1 MPDTTPATT
10 STTTPI
16 RRALLSVS
24 NKQGIV
30 DFARALA
37 EAGVHLL
44 STGGTARTLRDAGL
58 KVTLV
63 EDHTGF
69 PEMLDGRVKTLHP
82 TIHGGILGVR
92 DNPAHQAKMAEHTI
106 DPIDLVCIDLYPF
119 EKTIAQDPNGADP
132 KNRGAGFPAR
142 GTLEE
147 AIEQIDIGG
156 PAMLRSAAKN
166 FRFVTVISDPAQYPR
181 VLAELAEH
189 GGTTLA
195 TRMDLA
201 AAAYERTCAF
211 DAAISTYLRA
221 QQGEP
226 FPRVLLVRG
235 ELASTLRYGENPH
248 QPAALYRSGGFQAR
262 LYEPC
267 AQAQVPAG
275 SNAPRQ
281 PENPSLRSG
290 LVERHSSN
298 RGGSLHNRGGGFPAP
313 DWTAQL
319 HGKPLSYNN
328 LLDASAAFELAIAL
342 AALDETAHAACVIK
356 HTNPCGAALAAS
368 PAEAFDLAIAG
379 DPLAAYG
386 GIAASGSI
394 IDTAAAERLCAPDR
408 FFEVVIAPDYT
419 DEALA
424 LLCARWKNIRLLRTG
439 CPETR
444 GLERPRPCCSGG
456 RAFQPAA
463 LKIGGRAFQP
473 ANLDIRTIPGGFL
486 VQAHDDTP
494 PDPAAWTHAAG
505 PAPDPALLRAA
516 AVMEAT
522 VRALSSNA
530 IAIGGPVEPRG
541 TGFQP
546 VGCAL
551 FGGGA
556 GQMDRVASCRLAIAK
571 AGDRTRGAV
580 AASDAFFPFP
590 DGPELLA
597 NAGVSM
603 IVHPGGSKRDRETF
617 ALCNDRNITCMTT
630 GVRRFRH

>member
-1 MPDTTPATT
+1 MTDTAPTTP
-10 STTTPI
+10 PI

-24 NKQGIV
+24 DKQGIV
-30 DFARALA
+30 EFARALA
-37 EAGVHLL
+37 EHGVHLL
-44 STGGTARTLRDAGL
+44 STGGTARTLKDAGL
-58 KVTLV
+58 PVTLV
-63 EDHTGF
+63 EEHTGF

-82 TIHGGILGVR
+82 TIHGGILGLR
-92 DNPAHQAKMAEHTI
+92 DNPEHTAKMAEHKI
-106 DPIDLVCIDLYPF
+106 EPIDLVCIDLYPF
-119 EKTIAQDPNGADP
+119 EKTIAG
-132 KNRGAGFPAR
+132 NRNPSGAGVSPATPENS
-142 GTLEE
+142 GAGVSPASVTLEE

-166 FRFVTVISDPAQYPR
+166 FRFVTVISNPAQYAQ

-211 DAAISTYLRA
+211 DAAIGTYLRA
-221 QQGEP
+221 QQGEE
-226 FPRVLLVRG
+226 FPRVLLLQG

-248 QPAALYRSGGFQAR
+248 QPAALYRSGGLQ
-262 LYEPC
+262 
-267 AQAQVPAG
+267 
-275 SNAPRQ
+275 
-281 PENPSLRSG
+281 
-290 LVERHSSN
+290 
-298 RGGSLHNRGGGFPAP
+298 NRGGGFPAPDAPDAP

-328 LLDASAAFELAIAL
+328 LLDASAAFELALAL

-356 HTNPCGAALAAS
+356 HTNPCGAALAGS
-368 PAEAFDLAIAG
+368 PAEAFELAIAG

-386 GIAASGSI
+386 GIAATGSVV
-394 IDTAAAERLCAPDR
+394 DTPAAERLCGADR
-408 FFEVVIAPDYT
+408 FFEVVIARGYT

-424 LLCARWKNIRLLRTG
+424 LLCARWKNIRILRTS

-444 GLERPRPCCSGG
+444 GLERPRPCCSEEQDDSGE
-456 RAFQPAA
+456 RAFQPATPKTGERAFQPGA
-463 LKIGGRAFQP
+463 LKTGGRAFQP

-486 VQAHDDTP
+486 VQTHDDTP

-516 AVMEAT
+516 AVMEAA

-530 IAIGGPVEPRG
+530 IAIGGPVG
-541 TGFQP
+541 SS
-546 VGCAL
+546 GCAL

-571 AGDRTRGAV
+571 AGDRARGAV

-597 NAGVSM
+597 GAGVSM
-603 IVHPGGSKRDRETF
+603 IVHPGGSKRDSETF